1 MSNNP
6 GKVIITP
13 RPPVGGGG
21 HNQDDGSGNVLKSA
35 MPKMEEI
42 VKDAVSHEE
51 ALAPDTKLPPVA
63 AKKACAVKKEALDAP
78 QKKRCCKKKAK

>member
-1 MSNNP
+1 MSNTP

-35 MPKMEEI
+35 MPRMEEV
-42 VKDAVSHEE
+42 VKDPLSHEE
-51 ALAPDTKLPPVA
+51 ALAVDTKLPPVA
-63 AKKACAVKKEALDAP
+63 AKKADAVKKEALNAP
-78 QKKRCCKKKAK
+78 EKKRCCKKKTK